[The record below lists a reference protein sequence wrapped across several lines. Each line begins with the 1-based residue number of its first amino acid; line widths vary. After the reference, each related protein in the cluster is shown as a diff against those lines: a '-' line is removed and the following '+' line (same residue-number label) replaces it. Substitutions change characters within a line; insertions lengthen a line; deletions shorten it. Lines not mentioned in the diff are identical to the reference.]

1 MSYPYGQSYYE
12 TPMASTS
19 PPALE
24 AQHQREMIRIHEMW
38 QKTKSELAMAQM
50 ELQRRDGYVSAG
62 GEKDKAMQQLQS
74 LTVELRDKC
83 RFTELQ
89 LAGAREENGK
99 LAASCQELRQSLSDA
114 QGQLAGLQAHTQQQ
128 SPVISELQAM
138 LERVHHEKQALV
150 EQLHQEQRRLEQ
162 AVSNKEFTMHLQEQ
176 KLASTAEELRRSIDA
191 HTSSSAAVESAHA
204 RIAELE
210 RSSGEL
216 GRQLLGAKE
225 QVKYLHLNRRSEAQV
240 QALLHQLQLDNARLV
255 KLLSSTEE
263 YKVRAVNVNIRLP
276 RATGGRRRAIPVNV
290 NIRPSH
296 ARSTP
301 VPRPPCSRA
310 PRSLWPTPKTVAAS
324 RTCPRPTTCRRRPR
338 CATPSLR
345 PKPVCSILK
354 RSDRCAARGLRWS
367 IGCPRTRTR
376 SPTTSDGSTWRRC
389 RWRSSQSCC
398 SASIGCGVLARRNGS
413 SANRCVD
420 CH

>member
-62 GEKDKAMQQLQS
+62 GEKDKAMQQLQA

-216 GRQLLGAKE
+216 GRQLMGAKE
-225 QVKYLHLNRRSEAQV
+225 QVRYLHLNRRSEAQV
-240 QALLHQLQLDNARLV
+240 QALLHQLQLDNACLV

-263 YKVRAVNVNIRLP
+263 YKVRA
-276 RATGGRRRAIPVNV
+276 
-290 NIRPSH
+290 
-296 ARSTP
+296 
-301 VPRPPCSRA
+301 
-310 PRSLWPTPKTVAAS
+310 
-324 RTCPRPTTCRRRPR
+324 
-338 CATPSLR
+338 CA
-345 PKPVCSILK
+345 
-354 RSDRCAARGLRWS
+354 
-367 IGCPRTRTR
+367 
-376 SPTTSDGSTWRRC
+376 
-389 RWRSSQSCC
+389 
-398 SASIGCGVLARRNGS
+398 
-413 SANRCVD
+413 
-420 CH
+420 